1 MGLMGGGAIGGAYA
15 GYKNAKAAKKA
26 QKQRMKYLK
35 EGLNQFKVGSSDAFN
50 NKLSA
55 DKNGLWGYNLSNTGK
70 AARDSAS
77 RAINAMNNY
86 QNKSSRDLYAQDL
99 ASLIGANNSVANA
112 NQAAAMKSA
121 LRQGSNIGYI
131 SNAYNQAKSKNIS
144 NAMRSAMSSA
154 NNSLKYNTNMRNML
168 ANAAQNSMVPI
179 NSMQSNLQNT
189 VNSLNKSV
197 MGQYNNLANAVQA
210 TPDSLVSAMQ
220 GADKGFNESL
230 SQLSKLGKLFKN
242 YGGYM

>member
-1 MGLMGGGAIGGAYA
+1 MGLMGGDAIGGAYA
-15 GYKNAKAAKKA
+15 GYRNARNAKKA
-26 QKQRMKYLK
+26 QKQRMKYLS
-35 EGLNQFKVGSSDAFN
+35 EGLNQFKAGSSDVFG

-55 DKNGLWGYNLSNTGK
+55 DKNGLWSYNLSNTGK
-70 AARDSAS
+70 SARDSAS

-99 ASLIGANNSVANA
+99 ASLINANNSVANA
-112 NQAAAMKSA
+112 NQASAMKSA

-131 SNAYNQAKSKNIS
+131 SNAYNQAKSKNIA
-144 NAMRSAMSSA
+144 NAMRSALNSA

-168 ANAAQNSMVPI
+168 ANSAQNSMIPI
-179 NSMQSNLQNT
+179 NSMQGNLQRM

-197 MGQYNNLANAVQA
+197 MDQYNNLAGAVQA
-210 TPDSLVSAMQ
+210 KPDSLISALQ

-230 SQLSKLGKLFKN
+230 SQLDKLLKLFKN
-242 YGGYM
+242 